1 MDKSILKNIRDN
13 DHRTLSRI
21 ITQIID
27 NQDIDNQFYKDIYP
41 FTKNAIRIGITG
53 PPGAGKSTLIDRLIQ
68 LAIDDNKSVGVIAV
82 DPTSPF
88 TGGAL
93 LGDRVRM
100 NKFFGNDNVFIRSMG
115 SRGDL
120 GGLAKQAQDVGD
132 ILATSGKDIIIFET
146 VGVGQGEY
154 DVIKAVDIAVVVL
167 VPESGDEVQLM
178 KAGLIEIA
186 DFFVINKSDRPGAN
200 RLATTLKSLLHS
212 NHGKNRL
219 EPPVLTTNANKGDG
233 VTELY
238 DGLFDHLKLMDD
250 SGIIIEKQLN
260 RHRDRVF
267 SLIQNRL
274 LKEFW
279 TSKRL
284 VELEQRTKDVDSI
297 KYSAN
302 EIANNIMEAAD
313 NGEK

>member
-1 MDKSILKNIRDN
+1 MDRSIIKGIRDN
-13 DHRTLSRI
+13 DHRILSHV

-27 NQDIDNQFYKDIYP
+27 NIDIDSRFYQDIYP
-41 FTKNAIRIGITG
+41 YTKNAIRIGITG
-53 PPGAGKSTLIDRLIQ
+53 PPGAGKSTLINQLIK
-68 LAIDDNKSVGVIAV
+68 LTLDNDKSVGVIAV

-100 NKFFGNDNVFIRSMG
+100 NKFTWNNNVFIRSMATH
-115 SRGDL
+115 GDL
-120 GGLAKQAQDVGD
+120 GGLAKRAQDVGD
-132 ILATSGKDIIIFET
+132 ILAASGKDIVIFET

-200 RLATTLKSLLHS
+200 RLAATLKSLLHN
-212 NHGKNRL
+212 NHDKNRF
-219 EPPVLTTNANKGDG
+219 EPPVLNTIASKGDG
-233 VTELY
+233 IVELY
-238 DGLFDHLKLMDD
+238 DGIFNHLKLMDNK
-250 SGIIIEKQLN
+250 GILTQKQLY

-267 SLIQNRL
+267 SLIQNKL

-284 VELEQRTKDVDSI
+284 VVLEQRTKDMESI
-297 KYSAN
+297 KSSAH
-302 EIANNIMEAAD
+302 EIANQIMDATKNA
-313 NGEK
+313 

>member
-1 MDKSILKNIRDN
+1 MDSSIIKGIRDN
-13 DHRTLSRI
+13 DHRTLSRV

-27 NQDIDNQFYKDIYP
+27 NKDIDSRFYQDIYP

-53 PPGAGKSTLIDRLIQ
+53 PPGAGKSTLINLLIQ
-68 LAIDDNKSVGVIAV
+68 LAIDNKKSVGVIAV

-100 NKFFGNDNVFIRSMG
+100 NKFTWNNNVFIRSMATH
-115 SRGDL
+115 GDL
-120 GGLAKQAQDVGD
+120 GGLAKKAQDVGD
-132 ILATSGKDIIIFET
+132 LLAASGKDIVIFET

-200 RLATTLKSLLHS
+200 RLSTTLKSLLHN

-219 EPPVLTTNANKGDG
+219 EPPVLNTVASKDDG
-233 VTELY
+233 IVELY
-238 DGLFDHLKLMDD
+238 NGIFNHLKLMDD
-250 SGIIIEKQLN
+250 EGILTQKQLN
-260 RHRDRVF
+260 RHRERVF
-267 SLIQNRL
+267 SHIQNKL
-274 LKEFW
+274 LREFW

-284 VELEQRTKDVDSI
+284 GELEQRTNDVESI
-297 KYSAN
+297 KSSAH
-302 EIANNIMEAAD
+302 EIAEQIMVATKND
-313 NGEK
+313 

>member
-1 MDKSILKNIRDN
+1 MYRSIIKGIRDN
-13 DHRTLSRI
+13 DHRTISRI

-27 NQDIDNQFYKDIYP
+27 NKDIDGQFYQDIYQFTQK
-41 FTKNAIRIGITG
+41 AVRIGITG
-53 PPGAGKSTLIDRLIQ
+53 PPGSGKSTLIDKMIQ
-68 LAIDDNKSVGVIAV
+68 LAINNNKSIGVIAV

-100 NKFFGNDNVFIRSMG
+100 NQFTWNNDVFIRSMG
-115 SRGDL
+115 THGDL
-120 GGLAKQAQDVGD
+120 GGLAKRAQDVGD
-132 ILATSGKDIIIFET
+132 ILAASRKDIIIYET

-186 DFFVINKSDRPGAN
+186 DLFVINKSDRPGAN
-200 RLATTLKSLLHS
+200 KLATTLKSLLHT

-219 EPPVLTTNANKGDG
+219 EPPILNAIASKGEG
-233 VTELY
+233 VDELY
-238 DGLFDHLKLMDD
+238 DGIFSHYKLMDD
-250 SGIIIEKQLN
+250 KGILTQKQLD

-267 SLIQNRL
+267 SLIQNKL
-274 LKEFW
+274 LNEFW
-279 TSKRL
+279 TTKRL
-284 VELEQRTKDVDSI
+284 VELEQRTKDIESI
-297 KYSAN
+297 KSSAY
-302 EIANNIMEAAD
+302 EIANQIMD
-313 NGEK
+313 DSKND

>member
-1 MDKSILKNIRDN
+1 MDKSIIQGIRDN
-13 DHRTLSRI
+13 DHRTVSRI

-27 NQDIDNQFYKDIYP
+27 NKDIDSPFYQDIYP
-41 FTKNAIRIGITG
+41 FTKNAVRIGITG
-53 PPGAGKSTLIDRLIQ
+53 PPGAGKSTLIDKLIQ
-68 LAIDDNKSVGVIAV
+68 IALDDNKSVGVVAV

-100 NKFFGNDNVFIRSMG
+100 NKFTWNNNVFIRSMG
-115 SRGDL
+115 THGDL
-120 GGLAKQAQDVGD
+120 GGLAKKAQDVGD
-132 ILATSGKDIIIFET
+132 ILAASGKDIIIFET

-186 DFFVINKSDRPGAN
+186 DFFVINKSDRSGAN
-200 RLATTLKSLLHS
+200 RLAATLKSLLHN

-219 EPPVLTTNANKGDG
+219 EPPVLNIVASKGEG
-233 VTELY
+233 IIEFY
-238 DGLFDHLKLMDD
+238 NGLFEHLKLMDD
-250 SGIIIEKQLN
+250 NGILTKKQLN

-267 SLIQNRL
+267 SLIQNKL

-284 VELEQRTKDVDSI
+284 GDLEQRTKNVGSI
-297 KYSAN
+297 KSSAH
-302 EIANNIMEAAD
+302 EIAEQIMEATKND
-313 NGEK
+313 

>member
-1 MDKSILKNIRDN
+1 MDRSIIQGIRDN
-13 DHRTLSRI
+13 DHRTVSRI

-27 NQDIDNQFYKDIYP
+27 NKDIDSQFYQDIYP

-53 PPGAGKSTLIDRLIQ
+53 PPGAGKSTLIDKLIQ
-68 LAIDDNKSVGVIAV
+68 IAIDDNKSVGVVAV

-100 NKFFGNDNVFIRSMG
+100 NKFAWNNNVFIRSMG
-115 SRGDL
+115 THGDL
-120 GGLAKQAQDVGD
+120 GGLAKKAQDVGD
-132 ILATSGKDIIIFET
+132 ILAVSGKDIIIFET

-186 DFFVINKSDRPGAN
+186 DFFVINKSDRSGAN
-200 RLATTLKSLLHS
+200 RLAATLKSLLHN

-219 EPPVLTTNANKGDG
+219 EPPVLNTIASKGDG
-233 VTELY
+233 TVELY
-238 DGLFDHLKLMDD
+238 NEIFNHLKLMD
-250 SGIIIEKQLN
+250 SKGILTKKQLN

-267 SLIQNRL
+267 SLIQNKL

-284 VELEQRTKDVDSI
+284 GDLEQRTKNVGSI
-297 KYSAN
+297 KSSAH
-302 EIANNIMEAAD
+302 EIAEQIMEATKND
-313 NGEK
+313 

>member
-1 MDKSILKNIRDN
+1 MDKSIIQGIRDN
-13 DHRTLSRI
+13 DHRTVSRI

-27 NQDIDNQFYKDIYP
+27 NKDIDSQFYQDIYP

-53 PPGAGKSTLIDRLIQ
+53 PPGAGKSTLIDKLIQ
-68 LAIDDNKSVGVIAV
+68 IAIDDNKSVGVVAV

-100 NKFFGNDNVFIRSMG
+100 NKFAWNNNVFIRSMG
-115 SRGDL
+115 THGDL
-120 GGLAKQAQDVGD
+120 GGLAKKAQDVGD
-132 ILATSGKDIIIFET
+132 ILAVSGKDIIIFET

-186 DFFVINKSDRPGAN
+186 DFFVINKSDRSGAN
-200 RLATTLKSLLHS
+200 RLAATLKSLLHN

-219 EPPVLTTNANKGDG
+219 EPPVLNTIASKGDG
-233 VTELY
+233 TVELY
-238 DGLFDHLKLMDD
+238 NEIFNHLKLMDD
-250 SGIIIEKQLN
+250 NGILTKKQLD

-267 SLIQNRL
+267 SLIQNKL

-284 VELEQRTKDVDSI
+284 GDLEQRTKNVGSI
-297 KYSAN
+297 KSSAH
-302 EIANNIMEAAD
+302 EIAEQIMEATKND
-313 NGEK
+313 

>member
-1 MDKSILKNIRDN
+1 MDKSIIQGIRDN
-13 DHRTLSRI
+13 DHRTVSRI

-27 NQDIDNQFYKDIYP
+27 NKDIDSRFYQDIYP

-53 PPGAGKSTLIDRLIQ
+53 PPGAGKSTLIDKLIQ
-68 LAIDDNKSVGVIAV
+68 IALDDNKSVGVVAV

-100 NKFFGNDNVFIRSMG
+100 NKFAWNNNVFIRSMG
-115 SRGDL
+115 THGDL
-120 GGLAKQAQDVGD
+120 GGLAKKAQDVGD
-132 ILATSGKDIIIFET
+132 ILAVSGKDIIIFET

-186 DFFVINKSDRPGAN
+186 DFFVINKSDRSGAN
-200 RLATTLKSLLHS
+200 RLAATLKSLLHN

-219 EPPVLTTNANKGDG
+219 EPPVLNIVASKGEG
-233 VTELY
+233 IIEFY
-238 DGLFDHLKLMDD
+238 NGLFEHLKLMDD
-250 SGIIIEKQLN
+250 NGILTKKQLN

-267 SLIQNRL
+267 SMIQNKL

-284 VELEQRTKDVDSI
+284 GDLEQRTKNVGSI
-297 KYSAN
+297 KSSAH
-302 EIANNIMEAAD
+302 EIAEQIMEATKND
-313 NGEK
+313 

>member
-1 MDKSILKNIRDN
+1 MDKSIIQGIRDN
-13 DHRTLSRI
+13 DHRTVSRI

-27 NQDIDNQFYKDIYP
+27 NKDIDSRFYQDIYP

-53 PPGAGKSTLIDRLIQ
+53 PPGAGKSTLIDKLIQ
-68 LAIDDNKSVGVIAV
+68 IALDDNKSVGVVAV

-100 NKFFGNDNVFIRSMG
+100 NKFAWNNNVFIRSMG
-115 SRGDL
+115 THGDL
-120 GGLAKQAQDVGD
+120 GGLAKKAQDVGD
-132 ILATSGKDIIIFET
+132 ILAVSGKDIIIFET

-186 DFFVINKSDRPGAN
+186 DFFVINKSDRSGAN
-200 RLATTLKSLLHS
+200 RLAATLKSLLHN

-219 EPPVLTTNANKGDG
+219 EPPVLNIVASKGEG
-233 VTELY
+233 IIEFY
-238 DGLFDHLKLMDD
+238 NGLFEHLKLMDD
-250 SGIIIEKQLN
+250 NGILTKKQLN

-267 SLIQNRL
+267 SLIQNKL

-284 VELEQRTKDVDSI
+284 GDLEQRTKNVGSI
-297 KYSAN
+297 KSSAH
-302 EIANNIMEAAD
+302 EIAEQIMEATKND
-313 NGEK
+313 

>member
-1 MDKSILKNIRDN
+1 MDKSIIKGIREN
-13 DHRTLSRI
+13 DHRSLSRI
-21 ITQIID
+21 ITKIID
-27 NQDIDNQFYKDIYP
+27 KNNIDSKFYNEIYP
-41 FTKNAIRIGITG
+41 YTKDAIRIGITG
-53 PPGAGKSTLIDRLIQ
+53 PPGAGKSTLIDQLIQ
-68 LAIDDNKSVGVIAV
+68 VALNNKKSVGVVAV

-100 NKFFGNDNVFIRSMG
+100 NKFTWNDDVYIRSMG

-132 ILATSGKDIIIFET
+132 VLAASGKDIIIFET

-154 DVIKAVDIAVVVL
+154 DVIKAVDLAIVVL

-186 DFFVINKSDRPGAN
+186 DFFVVNKSDRSGAN
-200 RLATTLKSLLHS
+200 RLATTLKSILH
-212 NHGKNRL
+212 NNLRTDKL
-219 EPPVLTTNANKGDG
+219 EPPVLSTIASQGDG
-233 VTELY
+233 ISDLY
-238 DGLFDHLKLMDD
+238 ESIFKHINKMTDQ
-250 SGIIIEKQLN
+250 GIIAKKQLD

-267 SLIQNRL
+267 SLIQNNL
-274 LKEFW
+274 LNEFW

-284 VELEQRTKDVDSI
+284 NELEQRTKDLESI
-297 KYSAN
+297 KSSAY
-302 EIANNIMEAAD
+302 EIAEDIMGSTKNE
-313 NGEK
+313 